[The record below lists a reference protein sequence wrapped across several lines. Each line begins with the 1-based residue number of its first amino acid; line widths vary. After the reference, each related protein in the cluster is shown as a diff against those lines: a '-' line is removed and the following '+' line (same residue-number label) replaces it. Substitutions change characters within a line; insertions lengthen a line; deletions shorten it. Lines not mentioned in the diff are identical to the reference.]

1 MNQLVKSKPK
11 DLAVRQPERFRMPS
25 IDISEKE
32 NEFVIEADMPGIEE
46 KDIHVEFRNGELSI
60 CGKAEAREEKKEK
73 NYRFKQYESMDFYRT
88 FRVGDSVKSEDI
100 SAKLTNGVLTVHLPK
115 SDAVKPRKIEVKKQ

>member
-1 MNQLVKSKPK
+1 MFNKHHRSRVS
-11 DLAVRQPERFRMPS
+11 DWVT
-25 IDISEKE
+25 I
-32 NEFVIEADMPGIEE
+32 
-46 KDIHVEFRNGELSI
+46 LSI
-60 CGKAEAREEKKEK
+60 LLITVSSLVAQESGVKKEK